1 MARRARSTVIAE
13 PRGSANDPRV
23 RRVPVHSRALLSF
36 WVGHSDPLPTSVP
49 AGAVVWVHPRKGA
62 PEEQLRLAERHFLA
76 VGAERVVVLP
86 RDAEDAALPAEAGS
100 PAPSHDAAS
109 IREAVAELVA
119 ELPEAVREPAG
130 ARVERLLSEAGL

>member
-1 MARRARSTVIAE
+1 MARRPRSSVSAE
-13 PRGSANDPRV
+13 PRGSADDPRV
-23 RRVPVHSRALLSF
+23 RRVPIPARRLVV
-36 WVGHSDPLPTSVP
+36 VGPGGWFGLNEIQGAIVWLKPGDHSDQELVD
-49 AGAVVWVHPRKGA
+49 
-62 PEEQLRLAERHFLA
+62 
-76 VGAERVVVLP
+76 GAENLRKEGAARVIVLP
-86 RDAEDAALPAEAGS
+86 RDAEDAVLPAEAGS